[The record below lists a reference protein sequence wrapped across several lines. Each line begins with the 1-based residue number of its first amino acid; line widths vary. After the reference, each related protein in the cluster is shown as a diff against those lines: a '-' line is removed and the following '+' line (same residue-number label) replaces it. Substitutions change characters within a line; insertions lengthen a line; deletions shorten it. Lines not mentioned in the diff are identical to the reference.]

1 MTQFVKERFSYF
13 NGYLS
18 YYIDYEHHP
27 KFVAKFKYGNAF
39 RGNITMAKFRNFL
52 IKNFTVEEYFK
63 KVENSTPYQ
72 VVVDR
77 GIVKEESY
85 VEESV

>member
-1 MTQFVKERFSYF
+1 
-13 NGYLS
+13 
-18 YYIDYEHHP
+18 
-27 KFVAKFKYGNAF
+27 
-39 RGNITMAKFRNFL
+39 MAKFRNFL
-52 IKNFTVEEYFK
+52 IKNFTVEEYFE

-85 VEESV
+85 AKESV

>member
-39 RGNITMAKFRNFL
+39 RGNITHTKFMNFL
-52 IKNFTVEEYFK
+52 IKNFTIEEYFE

-85 VEESV
+85 AKESV

>member
-39 RGNITMAKFRNFL
+39 RGNITHTKFMNFL
-52 IKNFTVEEYFK
+52 IKNFTIEEYFE

-77 GIVKEESY
+77 GIIKEESY
-85 VEESV
+85 VEENI